1 MEDKQLVYKTK
12 SINFFLL
19 ISLTA
24 IFFTSNA
31 VLSILLGIF
40 FSFFLKPSK
49 DFFTIRIGSIP
60 LQLGV
65 VLLGFTINIP
75 YAINIGSD
83 YFVWILL
90 FVIFVFLI
98 GLFISIVFKIEKNI
112 AYLLTAG
119 TAICGGTAIAA
130 VAPIIK
136 AKPEQVFSSI
146 TVIFLL
152 NSIAIISFPIL
163 GSYLN
168 LNNYQFGV
176 WSALAIHDTSSV
188 IASALSYSNES
199 AQVAATI
206 KILRTLWIVPLVLIS
221 GILYK
226 NIQPNISFPKFILF
240 FVMAI
245 LFGSILNFDENITLV
260 FKTISQYILLF
271 GLFCIGSQSNILDL
285 KKLNYKSLFF
295 ALGLWLVVIP
305 MSYIV
310 IVLN

>member
-1 MEDKQLVYKTK
+1 MEDKQLVFKTK
-12 SINFFLL
+12 LINFFLL
-19 ISLTA
+19 VSLVV
-24 IFFTSNA
+24 IFLTSNA

-40 FSFFLKPSK
+40 FSLFLKPSK
-49 DFFTIRIGSIP
+49 DFFSIKIGSIP

-75 YAINIGSD
+75 YAISIGSD
-83 YFVWILL
+83 YFIWILL
-90 FVIFVFLI
+90 FVIFIFLV
-98 GLFISIVFKIEKNI
+98 GLFISFFFKIEKNI

-136 AKPEQVFSSI
+136 AKPEQVFSTI
-146 TVIFLL
+146 TVIFLF
-152 NSIAIISFPIL
+152 NAIAIIFFPVL

-206 KILRTLWIVPLVLIS
+206 KILRTLLIVPLVFIS

-226 NIQPNISFPKFILF
+226 NIQSNISFPKFILF

-245 LFGSILNFDENITLV
+245 LFGSILNFDENIV
-260 FKTISQYILLF
+260 FAFKTISQYTLLF
-271 GLFCIGSQSNILDL
+271 GLFCIGSQSNIRDL

-305 MSYIV
+305 ISYIIV
-310 IVLN
+310 VLN

>member
-1 MEDKQLVYKTK
+1 MEDKQLVFKTK
-12 SINFFLL
+12 LINFFLL
-19 ISLTA
+19 VSLA
-24 IFFTSNA
+24 VIFLTSNA

-40 FSFFLKPSK
+40 FSLFLKPSK
-49 DFFTIRIGSIP
+49 DFFSIKIGSIP

-75 YAINIGSD
+75 YAISIGSD
-83 YFVWILL
+83 YFIWILL
-90 FVIFVFLI
+90 FVIFIFLV
-98 GLFISIVFKIEKNI
+98 GLFISFFFKIEKNI

-136 AKPEQVFSSI
+136 AKPEQVFSTI
-146 TVIFLL
+146 TIIFLF
-152 NSIAIISFPIL
+152 NAIAIIFFPVL

-206 KILRTLWIVPLVLIS
+206 KILRTLLIVPLVFIS

-226 NIQPNISFPKFILF
+226 NIQSNISFPKFILF

-245 LFGSILNFDENITLV
+245 LFGSILNFDENIV
-260 FKTISQYILLF
+260 FAFKTISQYTLLF
-271 GLFCIGSQSNILDL
+271 GLFCIGSQSNIRDL

-305 MSYIV
+305 ISYIIV
-310 IVLN
+310 VLN

>member
-1 MEDKQLVYKTK
+1 MEDKQLVFKTK
-12 SINFFLL
+12 LINFFLL
-19 ISLTA
+19 VSLVV
-24 IFFTSNA
+24 IFLTSNA

-40 FSFFLKPSK
+40 FSLFLKPSK
-49 DFFTIRIGSIP
+49 DFFSIKIGSIP

-75 YAINIGSD
+75 YAISIGSD
-83 YFVWILL
+83 YFIWILL
-90 FVIFVFLI
+90 FVIFIFLV
-98 GLFISIVFKIEKNI
+98 GLFISFFFKIEKNI

-136 AKPEQVFSSI
+136 AKPEQVFSTI
-146 TVIFLL
+146 TVIFLF
-152 NSIAIISFPIL
+152 NAIAIIFFPIL

-206 KILRTLWIVPLVLIS
+206 KILRTLLIVPLVFIS

-226 NIQPNISFPKFILF
+226 NIQSNISFPKFILF

-245 LFGSILNFDENITLV
+245 LFGSILNFDENIV
-260 FKTISQYILLF
+260 FAFKTISQYTLLF
-271 GLFCIGSQSNILDL
+271 GLFCIGSQSNIRDL

-305 MSYIV
+305 ISYIIV
-310 IVLN
+310 VLN

>member
-1 MEDKQLVYKTK
+1 MEGKRLVFKTK
-12 SINFFLL
+12 SINFFFL
-19 ISLTA
+19 ISLVL
-24 IFFTSNA
+24 IFLTSNS
-31 VLSILLGIF
+31 VLLILFGIF
-40 FSFFLKPSK
+40 FFFFLKPPK
-49 DFFTIRIGSIP
+49 DFLSIRIGSIP
-60 LQLGV
+60 LQFGI

-83 YFVWILL
+83 YFIWILL

-98 GLFISIVFKIEKNI
+98 GLLISWVFKIEKNI

-130 VAPIIK
+130 IAPIIK

-146 TVIFLL
+146 TIIFLL
-152 NSIAIISFPIL
+152 NALAIIFFPIF
-163 GSYLN
+163 GRYLD

-206 KILRTLWIVPLVLIS
+206 KIIRTLWIVPLVIIS

-226 NIQPNISFPKFILF
+226 NVQSNISFPKFILF
-240 FVMAI
+240 FIMAI
-245 LFGSILNFDENITLV
+245 IFGSILNFDENIIV
-260 FKTISQYILLF
+260 AFKTISQNILLF
-271 GLFCIGSQSNILDL
+271 GLFCIGSQSNISDL
-285 KKLNYKSLFF
+285 KKLSYKSLFF

-305 MSYIV
+305 MSYIIV
-310 IVLN
+310 VLN

>member
-1 MEDKQLVYKTK
+1 M
-12 SINFFLL
+12 
-19 ISLTA
+19 
-24 IFFTSNA
+24 
-31 VLSILLGIF
+31 
-40 FSFFLKPSK
+40 
-49 DFFTIRIGSIP
+49 
-60 LQLGV
+60 
-65 VLLGFTINIP
+65 NIP

-168 LNNYQFGV
+168 LNSYQFGV

-226 NIQPNISFPKFILF
+226 NIQSNISFPKFILF

-271 GLFCIGSQSNILDL
+271 GLFCIGSQSSLLDL

-295 ALGLWLVVIP
+295 ALCLWLVVIP
-305 MSYIV
+305 TSYIV

>member
-49 DFFTIRIGSIP
+49 DFFIIRIGSIP
-60 LQLGV
+60 LQFGV
-65 VLLGFTINIP
+65 VLLGFTMNIP

-168 LNNYQFGV
+168 LNSYQFGV

-226 NIQPNISFPKFILF
+226 NIQSNISFPKFILF

-245 LFGSILNFDENITLV
+245 LFSSILNLDENITLV
-260 FKTISQYILLF
+260 FRAISQYILLF
-271 GLFCIGSQSNILDL
+271 GLFCIGSQSSILDL

-295 ALGLWLVVIP
+295 ALCLWLVVIP
-305 MSYIV
+305 TSYIV

>member
-1 MEDKQLVYKTK
+1 MEGKQLVFKTK
-12 SINFFLL
+12 LINFFLL
-19 ISLTA
+19 VSLA
-24 IFFTSNA
+24 VIFLTSNA

-40 FSFFLKPSK
+40 FSLFLKPSK
-49 DFFTIRIGSIP
+49 DFFSIKIGSIP

-75 YAINIGSD
+75 YAISIGSD
-83 YFVWILL
+83 YFIWILL
-90 FVIFVFLI
+90 FVIFIFLV
-98 GLFISIVFKIEKNI
+98 GLFISFFFKIEKNI

-136 AKPEQVFSSI
+136 AKPEQVFSAI
-146 TVIFLL
+146 TVIFLF
-152 NSIAIISFPIL
+152 NAIAIIFFPIL

-206 KILRTLWIVPLVLIS
+206 KILRTLLIVPLVFIS

-226 NIQPNISFPKFILF
+226 NIQSNISFPKFILF

-245 LFGSILNFDENITLV
+245 LFGSILNFDENIV
-260 FKTISQYILLF
+260 FAFKTISQYTLLF
-271 GLFCIGSQSNILDL
+271 GLFCIGSQSNISDL

-305 MSYIV
+305 ISYIIV
-310 IVLN
+310 VLN

>member
-49 DFFTIRIGSIP
+49 DFFIIRIGSIP
-60 LQLGV
+60 LQFGV
-65 VLLGFTINIP
+65 VLLGFTMNIP

-168 LNNYQFGV
+168 LNSYQFGV

-226 NIQPNISFPKFILF
+226 NIQSNISFPKFILF

-245 LFGSILNFDENITLV
+245 LFSSILNLDENITLV
-260 FKTISQYILLF
+260 FTAISQYILLF
-271 GLFCIGSQSNILDL
+271 GLFCIGSQSSILDL

-295 ALGLWLVVIP
+295 ALCLWLVVIP
-305 MSYIV
+305 TSYIV

>member
-1 MEDKQLVYKTK
+1 MEDKQLVFKTK
-12 SINFFLL
+12 LINFFLL
-19 ISLTA
+19 ISLA
-24 IFFTSNA
+24 VIFLTSNA

-49 DFFTIRIGSIP
+49 DFFLIKIGSIP

-75 YAINIGSD
+75 YAISIGSD

-98 GLFISIVFKIEKNI
+98 GIFISAFFKIEKNI

-136 AKPEQVFSSI
+136 AKPEQVFSTI

-152 NSIAIISFPIL
+152 NAIAIIFFPIL

-188 IASALSYSNES
+188 IASSLSYSNES

-226 NIQPNISFPKFILF
+226 NIQSNISFPKFILF
-240 FVMAI
+240 FVIAI
-245 LFGSILNFDENITLV
+245 LFGSVLNFDENITLI
-260 FKTISQYILLF
+260 FKTISQYTLLF
-271 GLFCIGSQSNILDL
+271 GLFCIGSQSNISDL

-305 MSYIV
+305 ISYIIV
-310 IVLN
+310 VLN

>member
-1 MEDKQLVYKTK
+1 
-12 SINFFLL
+12 LL
-19 ISLTA
+19 ISLIV
-24 IFFTSNA
+24 IFLTSNV

-49 DFFTIRIGSIP
+49 DFFSIKIGSIP

-75 YAINIGSD
+75 YAISIGSD
-83 YFVWILL
+83 YFIWILL
-90 FVIFVFLI
+90 FVIFIFLI
-98 GLFISIVFKIEKNI
+98 GLFINVFFKIEKNI
-112 AYLLTAG
+112 AFLLTVG

-130 VAPIIK
+130 LAPIIK
-136 AKPEQVFSSI
+136 AKPEQVFSTI
-146 TVIFLL
+146 TVIFIL
-152 NSIAIISFPIL
+152 NGIAVISFPVL
-163 GSYLN
+163 GGYLN

-188 IASALSYSNES
+188 IASALTYSNES

-221 GILYK
+221 GILYR
-226 NIQPNISFPKFILF
+226 NIQSNISFPKFILF
-240 FVMAI
+240 FVIAI
-245 LFGSILNFDENITLV
+245 LFGSILNFDENIILV
-260 FKTISQYILLF
+260 FKAISQYTLLF
-271 GLFCIGSQSNILDL
+271 GLFCIGSQSNIRDL

-305 MSYIV
+305 ISYT
-310 IVLN
+310 IVLLN

>member
-1 MEDKQLVYKTK
+1 MEGKRLVFKTK
-12 SINFFLL
+12 SINFFFL
-19 ISLTA
+19 ISLVL
-24 IFFTSNA
+24 IFLTSNA

-40 FSFFLKPSK
+40 FSFFLKPPK
-49 DFFTIRIGSIP
+49 DFLSIRIGSIP
-60 LQLGV
+60 LQFGI

-83 YFVWILL
+83 YFIWILL

-98 GLFISIVFKIEKNI
+98 GLLISWVFKIEKNI

-130 VAPIIK
+130 IAPIIK

-146 TVIFLL
+146 TIIFLL
-152 NSIAIISFPIL
+152 NALAIIFFPIF
-163 GSYLN
+163 GSYLD
-168 LNNYQFGV
+168 LNNYQFGA

-199 AQVAATI
+199 AEVAATI
-206 KILRTLWIVPLVLIS
+206 KIIRTLWIVPLVIIS

-226 NIQPNISFPKFILF
+226 NVQSNISFPKFILF
-240 FVMAI
+240 FIMAI
-245 LFGSILNFDENITLV
+245 IFGSILNFDENIIV
-260 FKTISQYILLF
+260 AFKTISQNILLF
-271 GLFCIGSQSNILDL
+271 GLFCIGSQSNISDL
-285 KKLNYKSLFF
+285 KKLSYKSLFF

-305 MSYIV
+305 MSYIIV
-310 IVLN
+310 VLN

>member
-1 MEDKQLVYKTK
+1 
-12 SINFFLL
+12 LL

-49 DFFTIRIGSIP
+49 DFFIIRIGSIP
-60 LQLGV
+60 LQFGV
-65 VLLGFTINIP
+65 VLLGFTMNIP

-168 LNNYQFGV
+168 LNSYQFGV

-226 NIQPNISFPKFILF
+226 NIQSNISFPKFILF

-245 LFGSILNFDENITLV
+245 LFSSILNLDENITLV
-260 FKTISQYILLF
+260 FTAISQYILLF
-271 GLFCIGSQSNILDL
+271 GLFCIGSQSSILDL

-295 ALGLWLVVIP
+295 ALCLWLVVIP
-305 MSYIV
+305 TSYIV

>member
-49 DFFTIRIGSIP
+49 DFFIIRIGSIP
-60 LQLGV
+60 LQFGV
-65 VLLGFTINIP
+65 VLLGFTMNIP

-112 AYLLTAG
+112 AYLLTVG

-168 LNNYQFGV
+168 LNSYQFGV

-226 NIQPNISFPKFILF
+226 NIQSNISFPKFILF

-245 LFGSILNFDENITLV
+245 LFSSILNLDENITLV
-260 FKTISQYILLF
+260 FTAISQYILLF
-271 GLFCIGSQSNILDL
+271 GLFCIGSQSSILDL

-295 ALGLWLVVIP
+295 ALCLWLVVIP
-305 MSYIV
+305 TSYIV